1 MQNKGV
7 IKLLAVLLAIACVYQ
22 LSFSFATRRV
32 EKKAAE
38 YAATYP
44 VELQDKMEQQYLD
57 SIQNLPVYSLGIVDY
72 TYKECQEKEINLG
85 LDLKGGMNVMLEV
98 QQGDVLKSL
107 SDDSQDPKFLEALS
121 LTSEQTRDG
130 GDYIAIF
137 AKNYAQVSGGQPL
150 ALIFNTPSMKQINA
164 NSTDEEVLKVLRAES
179 DDAIAASYDILRS
192 RIDRFGVTSPN
203 IQRLPNS
210 NRILVELPGVKEP
223 ERVRKLLQGSA
234 SLEFWE
240 TYSTNELMGALEQ
253 ADALLRNIES
263 SEAAPAEEATEEVA
277 EEAAPAEDNA
287 LVAEVAEQTSEAA
300 VATEAMSF
308 EEQEKINPL
317 FVRLFP
323 GAVYADANN
332 PIIGYATSTDTT
344 IVNKYLAMPQ
354 IKALFPRDVRFMWSV
369 KPYENK
375 RAAAE
380 GVADPFDGKFELFA
394 VKVNTFD
401 GKAPLDG
408 SVVVDATADYAR
420 QGADAEVSMTMN
432 SEGMQKWAQL
442 TGQNI
447 GRAIAIALDGYIYS
461 APNVL
466 SAIDGGQSRITGN
479 FTINEAKDLANVL
492 KSGKVRAPSRI
503 IQDTVVGPSLGQESI
518 NAGMFSFII
527 AFVLVL
533 IYMGVFYS
541 TGGWIS
547 CIALVTNLFLLM
559 GVLVSFGAVLTL
571 PGIAGIVLTMG
582 MAVDANVIIYERIK
596 EELRAGKVLAMAIK
610 DGYSNAYSAIV
621 DGQLT
626 TMITGIVLFIF
637 GNGPVQGFATTL
649 IIGIITS
656 VFTSIYITRLII
668 DARVNKGKNIKF
680 SFKWSENMLANTN
693 FDFIGKRKIAYI
705 VSGTLLL
712 LSVASFAIR
721 GFNMGVE
728 FTGGRAYVVRFD
740 QNVSADDVRSALE
753 NAFPGDASNV
763 SLEVKQYG
771 DENQMRIVTQYK
783 FDDTSEEAT
792 AEVDQLLYN
801 NLKGLYSYDITL
813 EGFTSTQNDQN
824 GIISADK
831 IGPSI
836 ARDMTRSAIMAV
848 IFSLIAIALYIIL
861 RFKKWQWGLG
871 AVVSLTH
878 NALLVMGIFSLL
890 YGLMPFALEVNQSFI
905 AAILTIIGYSINDT
919 VVIFDRIREY
929 QVLYP
934 KREIGENINKAI
946 NSTLSRTLNTSGTT
960 FVTLLAIFLFGGETI
975 RGFVFALIFGII
987 IGTYSSV
994 FVATPV
1000 AYEMMT
1006 KKANKKN

>member
-130 GDYIAIF
+130 GDYIAVF

-150 ALIFNTPSMKQINA
+150 ALIFNTPSMKEINA

-253 ADALLRNIES
+253 ADALLRNIKS
-263 SEAAPAEEATEEVA
+263 SEVAPVEEAEEAA

-287 LVAEVAEQTSEAA
+287 LVAEVAEQTAEAA

-308 EEQEKINPL
+308 EEQEKVNPL
-317 FVRLFP
+317 FVRLYP

-547 CIALVTNLFLLM
+547 CVALVTNLFLLM

-596 EELRAGKVLAMAIK
+596 EELRAGKGLAMAIK

-668 DARVNKGKNIKF
+668 DARVNKGKNVKF

-693 FDFIGKRKIAYI
+693 FDFIGKRKVAYI

-740 QNVSADDVRSALE
+740 QNVSADAVRSALE

-813 EGFTSTQNDQN
+813 EGFTSTQTDQN

-836 ARDMTRSAIMAV
+836 ARDMTRSAFLAV

-861 RFKKWQWGLG
+861 RFKKWQWGMG

-890 YGLMPFALEVNQSFI
+890 YGLLPFALEVNQSFI

-975 RGFVFALIFGII
+975 RGFVFALMFGII
-987 IGTYSSV
+987 VGTYSSV

>member
-107 SDDSQDPKFLEALS
+107 SDDSQDPKFLEALT

-130 GDYIAIF
+130 GDYIAVF

-253 ADALLRNIES
+253 ADALLRNIKS

-308 EEQEKINPL
+308 EEQEKMNPL

-596 EELRAGKVLAMAIK
+596 EELRAGKGLAMAIK

-975 RGFVFALIFGII
+975 RGFVFALMFGII
-987 IGTYSSV
+987 VGTYSSV

>member
-107 SDDSQDPKFLEALS
+107 SDDSQDPKFLEALT

-130 GDYIAIF
+130 GDYIAVF

-150 ALIFNTPSMKQINA
+150 ALIFNTPSMKEINA

-253 ADALLRNIES
+253 ADALLRNIKS
-263 SEAAPAEEATEEVA
+263 SEVAPVEEATEEVA

-308 EEQEKINPL
+308 EEQEKMNPL

-323 GAVYADANN
+323 GAVYAAANN

-596 EELRAGKVLAMAIK
+596 EELRAGKGLAMAIK

-668 DARVNKGKNIKF
+668 DARVNKGKNVKF

-705 VSGTLLL
+705 VSGTMLL

-813 EGFTSTQNDQN
+813 EGFTSTQTDQN

-861 RFKKWQWGLG
+861 RFKKWQWGMG

-890 YGLMPFALEVNQSFI
+890 YGLLPFALEVNQSFI

-975 RGFVFALIFGII
+975 RGFVFALMFGII
-987 IGTYSSV
+987 VGTYSSV

>member
-253 ADALLRNIES
+253 ADALLRNIKS
-263 SEAAPAEEATEEVA
+263 SEAAPVEEAEEVA

-596 EELRAGKVLAMAIK
+596 EELRAGKGLAMAIK

-975 RGFVFALIFGII
+975 RGFVFALMFGII
-987 IGTYSSV
+987 VGTYSSV

>member
-107 SDDSQDPKFLEALS
+107 SDDSQDPKFLEALT

-253 ADALLRNIES
+253 ADALLRNIKS
-263 SEAAPAEEATEEVA
+263 SEVAPVEEATEEVA

-596 EELRAGKVLAMAIK
+596 EELRAGKGLAMAIK

-668 DARVNKGKNIKF
+668 DARVNKGKNVKF

-693 FDFIGKRKIAYI
+693 FDFIGKRKVAYI

-712 LSVASFAIR
+712 LSIASFAIR

-813 EGFTSTQNDQN
+813 EGFTSTQTDQN

-861 RFKKWQWGLG
+861 RFKKWQWGMG

-890 YGLMPFALEVNQSFI
+890 YGLLPFALEVNQSFI

-975 RGFVFALIFGII
+975 RGFVFALMFGII
-987 IGTYSSV
+987 VGTYSSV

>member
-150 ALIFNTPSMKQINA
+150 ALIFNTPSMKEINA

-253 ADALLRNIES
+253 ADALLRNIKS
-263 SEAAPAEEATEEVA
+263 SEAAPAEEAEEVA

-596 EELRAGKVLAMAIK
+596 EELRAGKGLAMAIK

-705 VSGTLLL
+705 VSGTMLL

-848 IFSLIAIALYIIL
+848 IFSLIALALYIIL

>member
-150 ALIFNTPSMKQINA
+150 ALIFNTPSMKEINA

-253 ADALLRNIES
+253 ADALLRNIKS
-263 SEAAPAEEATEEVA
+263 SEVAPVEEATEEVV

-596 EELRAGKVLAMAIK
+596 EELRAGKGLAMAIK

-668 DARVNKGKNIKF
+668 DARVNKGKNVKF

-813 EGFTSTQNDQN
+813 EGFTSTQTDQN

-861 RFKKWQWGLG
+861 RFKKWQWGMG

-890 YGLMPFALEVNQSFI
+890 YGLLPFALEVNQSFI

-975 RGFVFALIFGII
+975 RGFVFALMFGII
-987 IGTYSSV
+987 VGTYSSV